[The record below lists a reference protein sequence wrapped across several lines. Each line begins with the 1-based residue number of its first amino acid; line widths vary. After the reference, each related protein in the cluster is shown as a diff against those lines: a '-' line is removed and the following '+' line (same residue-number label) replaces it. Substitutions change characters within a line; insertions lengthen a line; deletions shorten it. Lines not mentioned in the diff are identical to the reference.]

1 VISWFRQAGSITDA
15 AERQR
20 LYKLGFDK
28 IGREEYVVPLM
39 TGVTNYGFREGLDF
53 TPPVDGYPLMYM
65 TGWK

>member
-1 VISWFRQAGSITDA
+1 MGLETWEDQVSHAS
-15 AERQR
+15 
-20 LYKLGFDK
+20 
-28 IGREEYVVPLM
+28 PLL